1 MKTVIKIEV
10 ETGKIF
16 GEKERKRLSSFFS
29 PKPYPSPPVKT
40 TNSIGCNMR
49 DTMKKAAFL
58 VGIIL
63 IVVGLVIFNFFI
75 SFGYGSFWG
84 FLSELRNPPSEKKLE
99 SLRSDAIEQLSQ
111 SHTELGSLTGLTLYE
126 KTYSD
131 MCAKGEHGWKR
142 EDSYAYVCSYRLTY
156 YYGTDREYKELLL
169 DLEKTLSELGWNPE
183 NRTPKRP
190 TISEAIGGYTGDIFL
205 AELPIYVQKMPD
217 GHTIKL
223 RINTFNGYD
232 RDWIRSSREEPDP
245 FGFGIGIN
253 QEIYKDASDRS
264 PEEIFNE
271 ITSSGQEAIMIA
283 ISREYFRN

>member
-1 MKTVIKIEV
+1 
-10 ETGKIF
+10 
-16 GEKERKRLSSFFS
+16 
-29 PKPYPSPPVKT
+29 
-40 TNSIGCNMR
+40 MR
-49 DTMKKAAFL
+49 DTMKKIAFL
-58 VGIIL
+58 VGILLFIAGC
-63 IVVGLVIFNFFI
+63 VVFNFFI

-84 FLSELRNPPSEKKLE
+84 FLSELRSPPRKEKLAL
-99 SLRSDAIEQLSQ
+99 LRGETIEQLTQ
-111 SHTELGSLTGLTLYE
+111 SHTELGSLMGLTLHE

-156 YYGTDREYKELLL
+156 YYGTDREYKGLLS
-169 DLEKTLSELGWNPE
+169 DLEKTLNNLGWSLE
-183 NRTPKRP
+183 NRTPKQP
-190 TISEAIGGYTGDIFL
+190 TISEALGGYSGDIFL
-205 AELPIYVQKMPD
+205 AELPIYVQKTPD
-217 GHTIKL
+217 GHMIKL

-264 PEEIFNE
+264 PKEIFNE